1 MFNCRILAPT
11 LKHGS
16 MKNLFTFCAA
26 ALLACTVSAQGTSL
40 DKGSMIAGITF
51 NSAYE
56 NDAIADDLAVTLGYA
71 FSDNMAVMM
80 TRDENATSSED
91 AAINLGVRYFHSSG
105 FYAQANLNDVTGED
119 IVTDGV
125 TTHESGG
132 MTLGVGSLYMLNLGS
147 FENLYIDPAVVLSR
161 SDEETDM
168 SFTIGI
174 GMKF

>member
-1 MFNCRILAPT
+1 
-11 LKHGS
+11 
-16 MKNLFTFCAA
+16 
-26 ALLACTVSAQGTSL
+26 
-40 DKGSMIAGITF
+40 
-51 NSAYE
+51 
-56 NDAIADDLAVTLGYA
+56 
-71 FSDNMAVMM
+71 MAVMM

-119 IVTDGV
+119 IVTDGGV

-161 SDEETDM
+161 SDDETDM

>member
-105 FYAQANLNDVTGED
+105 FYAQANLNDVTGD
-119 IVTDGV
+119 DDLATD
-125 TTHESGG
+125 HEAGWMS
-132 MTLGVGSLYMLNLGS
+132 LGVGSLYMLNLGS